1 MGGSVEGLT
10 KRTSD
15 SILTAR
21 TIPNRSRKRR
31 SEVRPDRKPSS
42 RGFKERSR

>member
-1 MGGSVEGLT
+1 MGGSVEGPT
-10 KRTSD
+10 KQTSD

-31 SEVRPDRKPSS
+31 SEVRPDRKPSL
-42 RGFKERSR
+42 GGLKERNR